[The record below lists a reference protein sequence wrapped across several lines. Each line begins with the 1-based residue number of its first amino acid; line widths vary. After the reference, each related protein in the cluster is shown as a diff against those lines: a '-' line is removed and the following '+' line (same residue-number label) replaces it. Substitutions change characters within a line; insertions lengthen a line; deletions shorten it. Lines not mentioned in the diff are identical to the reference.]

1 MCLYIVIRVAVVLP
15 VFFPLPLPVPYSCL
29 PIQPGCT
36 QKTGN
41 KPHFR
46 PRMPPF
52 PIIRTCTLQYCYMY
66 KFILRKNTVVRG
78 DYDGVWF
85 FPDLVG
91 IDVVVVGLRQYFGY
105 GDRLCEGHDPNHHG
119 ILQVTRD
126 HQGQIRR
133 GERGKAVLGVKT
145 KFQSKIL

>member
-1 MCLYIVIRVAVVLP
+1 
-15 VFFPLPLPVPYSCL
+15 
-29 PIQPGCT
+29 
-36 QKTGN
+36 
-41 KPHFR
+41 
-46 PRMPPF
+46 
-52 PIIRTCTLQYCYMY
+52 MY
-66 KFILRKNTVVRG
+66 KYILRKNTVVRG
-78 DYDGVWF
+78 DYDGVWL

-133 GERGKAVLGVKT
+133 GERGKAVLGEKKQIPMQNTVN
-145 KFQSKIL
+145 KFKFAFRQREFTHVVCDYL